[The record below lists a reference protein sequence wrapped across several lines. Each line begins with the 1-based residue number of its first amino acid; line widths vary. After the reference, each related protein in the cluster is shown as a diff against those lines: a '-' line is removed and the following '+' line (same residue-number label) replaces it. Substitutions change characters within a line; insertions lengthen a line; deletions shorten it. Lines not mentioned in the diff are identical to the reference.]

1 MSKVLIPV
9 LIIIFGVLMLLRNLF
24 GWNISFFRVLVGVVI
39 VAIGISL
46 LTGGARWFREGFGS
60 QNRAEARY
68 KGAPA
73 GADQEIVFSQ
83 RHFTATGSAK
93 FSYIF
98 SSGTVDLTNLPSGQY
113 TIQVDAIFAGVT
125 VYVRPGQEIKVRGGA
140 AFGSFR
146 TPGGDGVYFGNIG
159 RGEGDATL
167 EGTAVFGGIEVIERE

>member
-24 GWNISFFRVLVGVVI
+24 GWNISFFRVLIGVII
-39 VAIGISL
+39 VAVGISL
-46 LTGGARWFREGFGS
+46 LTGGARWFSTGFGRQS
-60 QNRAEARY
+60 DSGAQY
-68 KGAPA
+68 QGAPV
-73 GADQEIVFSQ
+73 GSDQEIVFSQ

-98 SSGTVDLTNLPSGQY
+98 SSGTVDLTALPPGPQ
-113 TIQVDAIFAGVT
+113 TIQIDAIFSGVT
-125 VYVRPGQEIKVRGGA
+125 VYVRPGQDVKLRGSA

-159 RGEGDATL
+159 RGEGEATL
-167 EGTAVFGGIEVIERE
+167 EGTAVFGGIEVVERG

>member
-1 MSKVLIPV
+1 MSRVLVPV

-46 LTGGARWFREGFGS
+46 LTGGARWFSGAFGHQS
-60 QNRAEARY
+60 STGAQY
-68 KGAPA
+68 QGAPA
-73 GADQEIVFSQ
+73 QADQEIVFSQ
-83 RHFTATGSAK
+83 RHYTATGSAK

-98 SSGTVDLTNLPSGQY
+98 SSGTVDLTTLPIGQY
-113 TIQVDAIFAGVT
+113 TVQIDAIFSGVT
-125 VYVRPGQEIKVRGGA
+125 VYVRPGQEIKMRGSA

-167 EGTAVFGGIEVIERE
+167 EGNAVFGGIEVVERG

>member
-1 MSKVLIPV
+1 MSKVLVPV

-46 LTGGARWFREGFGS
+46 LTGGARWFQSGFGRQGDS
-60 QNRAEARY
+60 
-68 KGAPA
+68 GAQYQGTA
-73 GADQEIVFSQ
+73 AQTDQEIVFSQ
-83 RHFTATGSAK
+83 RHYTATGSTK

-98 SSGTVDLTNLPSGQY
+98 SSGTIDLTTLPVGQY
-113 TIQVDAIFAGVT
+113 TIQVDAIFSGVT
-125 VYVRPGQEIKVRGGA
+125 VYVRPGQEIKLRGSA

-167 EGTAVFGGIEVIERE
+167 EGTAVFGGIEVVERG